1 MSKDL
6 SRSTAV
12 TRIDGT
18 ASRFAADL
26 GEGRG
31 YVLPSGGVLMT
42 VAMRAMTEELDD
54 PTLWPIS
61 ATATFFRP
69 VHAGRLEAAV
79 RVLRRGRAAVQL
91 RAELGAGGTPG
102 LEVTATYGR
111 SLERGVDVLGI
122 RPPDVRRPPE
132 RPDAGNVPRV
142 AAGHPVR
149 PFFDQFDMRLAH
161 GEPLWARDG
170 WRGGEARSAIWY
182 RYHVPLLGAHGALD
196 PLTLPPL
203 ADTMPDALANA
214 LGPESRFYAPSLDLT
229 VQFLDKTRSEWLL
242 VDKRCERAY
251 GGYATASANLW
262 DGEGRLVARATHTMM
277 LRAPESMALVAS
289 VV

>member
-1 MSKDL
+1 MSQDL

-12 TRIDGT
+12 TRIDG
-18 ASRFAADL
+18 AGSRFAADL
-26 GEGRG
+26 DQGWS

-42 VAMRAMTEELDD
+42 VAMRAMAEELDD

-91 RAELGAGGTPG
+91 RAELGSEGAPG
-102 LEVTATYGR
+102 LEVTATYVR
-111 SLERGVDVLGI
+111 CREGVDVLGI
-122 RPPDVRRPPE
+122 RPPDVRRPSE
-132 RPDAGNVPRV
+132 CPDAGNVPRV
-142 AAGHPVR
+142 AAGHPTR
-149 PFFDQFDMRLAH
+149 PFFDQYDMRLAH
-161 GEPLWARDG
+161 GEPLWERDG

-182 RYHVPLLGAHGALD
+182 RYRVPPLDAQGALD
-196 PLTLPPL
+196 PLALPPV

-229 VQFLDKTRSEWLL
+229 VHFLDKTRSEWLL
-242 VDKRCERAY
+242 VDKRCERAH

-262 DGEGRLVARATHTMM
+262 DGEGRLVARATQTMM
-277 LRAPESMALVAS
+277 LRAPESMDLVAA